1 MQDWPK
7 RSPRLGLLAGLLAS
21 AVILAGCATTPAP
34 KPAAGATPP
43 PAAPKPIRAGLDPA
57 ARPDPFP
64 STYHPSP
71 SGAVL
76 FVNGT
81 IYTAVGPRI
90 DGGSLL
96 VRDGKIAAVGK
107 DIARPQDAT
116 VIDARGRW
124 LTPGIVDPHAH
135 IGAGSSPGAANGDGS
150 NENGPSPG
158 GVWIEHSV
166 WTQDPMFERAR
177 EAGVTTMQI
186 LPGSSNLFNG
196 RTVTLKNVPALAP
209 QGMKFPGAPYGLKMA
224 CGENPTGGGGGKP
237 GTRAGGMMGYRNTFI
252 AAQAYAQSWTDW
264 RKRGSGDPP
273 RRDLMLETVAG
284 ALNGDIKVHI
294 HCYRAD
300 EMIQMIDLSHE
311 FGFKIAAFHHA
322 LEAFKIAPLLAREKI
337 AVVTWAGDWS
347 GYKMEA
353 YDSIMENAAFVE
365 KAGGVATMHSDNVML
380 MQHLN
385 QEAARAMTAGRE
397 AGLGTTP
404 EQAIAWVTLNPAKV
418 IGIADNTGSLEV
430 GKAADV
436 VLWDADPLSVYALP
450 DLVFIDGVLTYDRAH
465 PAKQPQSDFELG
477 NTRRPISPPRPAP
490 RGLGVDR

>member
-1 MQDWPK
+1 MTTWV
-7 RSPRLGLLAGLLAS
+7 RRRTGLALLTGALALA
-21 AVILAGCATTPAP
+21 ACATPP
-34 KPAAGATPP
+34 KPAANAAAPP
-43 PAAPKPIRAGLDPA
+43 AAAPKPIRAGLDPA
-57 ARPDPFP
+57 TRPDPFP
-64 STYHPSP
+64 STYKPAP
-71 SGAVL
+71 AGPVL
-76 FVNGT
+76 FVNAT
-81 IYTAVGPRI
+81 ILTAAGPRI

-96 VRDGKIAAVGK
+96 IRDGRIAAVGK
-107 DIARPQDAT
+107 DIAHPADAK
-116 VIDARGRW
+116 VIDAGGRW

-135 IGAGSSPGAANGDGS
+135 IGAGSSPTAANGDGS
-150 NENGPSPG
+150 NESGPNPG

-177 EAGVTTMQI
+177 QAGVTTVQI

-196 RTVTLKNVPALAP
+196 RTVTLKNVPATAP

-224 CGENPTGGGGGKP
+224 CGENPTGGGAGKP

-252 AAQAYAQSWTDW
+252 AAQAYAQSWADW
-264 RKRGSGDPP
+264 RKRGAGDPP

-300 EMIQMIDLSHE
+300 EMVQMIDLSHE
-311 FGFKIAAFHHA
+311 FGFRIAAFHHA

-418 IGIADNTGSLEV
+418 IGVADRVGSLEV
-430 GKAADV
+430 GKMADV
-436 VLWDADPLSVYALP
+436 VLWDGDPFSVYSLP
-450 DLVFIDGVLTYDRAH
+450 DLVFIDGALIYDRAA
-465 PAKQPQSDFELG
+465 PGRAPQSDFELG
-477 NTRRPISPPRPAP
+477 NARRPVSPARPAP
-490 RGLGVDR
+490 RGLGAPR

>member
-1 MQDWPK
+1 MQDWPN
-7 RSPRLGLLAGLLAS
+7 RSAGPGLLAALLGGAIVLSACANTAAPKAAAS
-21 AVILAGCATTPAP
+21 APL
-34 KPAAGATPP
+34 

-64 STYHPSP
+64 STYKPSP
-71 SGAVL
+71 AGAVL
-76 FVNGT
+76 FVNAT
-81 IYTAVGPRI
+81 IYTAAGPHI

-96 VRDGKIAAVGK
+96 IRDGKVAAVGK
-107 DIARPQDAT
+107 DVARPADAT

-124 LTPGIVDPHAH
+124 ITPGIVDPHAH

-150 NENGPSPG
+150 NENGPNPG

-237 GTRAGGMMGYRNTFI
+237 GTQAGGMMGYRNTFI
-252 AAQAYAQSWTDW
+252 AAQAYAQSWADW
-264 RKRGSGDPP
+264 RKRGTGDPP

-404 EQAIAWVTLNPAKV
+404 EQAIAWVTINPAKV
-418 IGIADNTGSLEV
+418 IGVADKTGSLEV

-450 DLVFIDGVLTYDRAH
+450 DLVFIDGALTYDRAH

-477 NTRRPISPPRPAP
+477 NTKRPVSPPRPAP
-490 RGLGVDR
+490 RGLGVSQ